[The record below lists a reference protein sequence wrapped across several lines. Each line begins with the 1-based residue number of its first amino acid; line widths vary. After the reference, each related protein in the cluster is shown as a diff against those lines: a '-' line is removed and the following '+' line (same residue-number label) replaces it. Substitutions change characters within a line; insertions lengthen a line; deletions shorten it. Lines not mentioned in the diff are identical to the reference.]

1 MNDELQRPD
10 PDALLM
16 QTRDTGRGR
25 LKIWFGACA
34 GVGKTWA
41 MLQEA
46 QRLRAQGLAVLVGVV
61 ETHGRVETAALLE
74 GLTLLPRRAT
84 GQNRHPEFDLDAALA
99 CHPAVILMDE
109 LAHTNAPGSRHP
121 KRWQDIDE
129 LLEAGIDVMTTVN
142 VQHLESLNDV
152 VGGVTGIR
160 VRETV
165 PDPFFDAAD
174 EVVLVDLPADDL
186 RQRLKEGKVY
196 IGEGAER
203 AIENFFRKGNLYALR
218 ELALRRTAD
227 RVDDQV
233 RAWRDG
239 QGREKVWHT
248 RDALLL
254 CIGDNTGSEKLVR
267 TAARLAARL
276 DCVWHAVYVET
287 PRLYKLNEARRRNIL
302 RTLRLAQDLGA
313 ETATLSDPSEA
324 VAVLRYARE
333 NNLGKIIIG
342 RRPARRWKR
351 DSFADRLGQL
361 GPDLD
366 LVIVAL
372 DESTPLPPGPAEG
385 QRLTQDK
392 WRMQMKGCTAAA
404 ALCALVT
411 LAGRWL
417 LPGVDSVNLVMVYLL
432 AVVVV
437 ALRYGRW
444 PSVVATILNIVA
456 FDVVFVMP
464 TGTIAVSDVQY
475 LVTFGVMLAVG
486 VIVGNLTAG
495 VRYQARVARY
505 RERRVRHLYEMA
517 KSLSRALTPQ
527 DIAAALQRSA
537 HITLQARSELL
548 LPDEQGELIAA
559 GVPELSTVPDRAIAR
574 WSFDRGQPAGA
585 GTDTLP
591 GVPWQIL
598 PLKSGPGTLGLLVL
612 EPVNLRQLMI
622 PEQQRLIETFIVL
635 IANALE
641 RMALSQR
648 EAAARLA
655 AEREQLRNALLSALS
670 HDLRTPLTVLFGQ
683 AEILTLDLA
692 TAGSEHA
699 PQASAMREQT
709 LNTIRL
715 VNNLLDMA
723 RLQSGGFSL
732 CTEWMALDEL
742 VGSTLRMMASSLAGR
757 HIALDLPPELVLIQ
771 VDGPLMER
779 VLTNLLENA
788 LKYAGP
794 VADIGIRARV
804 EPQMMAGEGQRPG
817 GSTGRDAGNRMQ
829 RGAAMNEAE
838 NRMQQ
843 LTLEVWDGGPGIP
856 GGQEAQIFEKFSR
869 GDKESAVP
877 GVGLGLAICHA
888 IVDIHGGQI
897 RAENRP
903 EGGAR
908 FIITLTMQTPPMIEE
923 YEPGEQR

>member
-10 PDALLM
+10 PDALLL
-16 QTRDTGRGR
+16 QSDESGRGK
-25 LKIWFGACA
+25 LKIYFGACA

-46 QRLRAQGLAVLVGVV
+46 RRLRAQGLEVLIGIV
-61 ETHGRVETAALLE
+61 ETHGRAETAALVD
-74 GLTLLPRRAT
+74 GLTMLPRRPT
-84 GQNRHPEFDLDAALA
+84 GHHRHPEFDLDAALA
-99 CHPAVILMDE
+99 RHPAVILMDE

-121 KRWQDIDE
+121 KRWQDIEE

-196 IGEGAER
+196 IGERAER

-227 RVDDQV
+227 RVDDQM
-233 RAWRDG
+233 RAWRDR

-248 RDALLL
+248 RDAILL

-267 TAARLAARL
+267 SAARLAARL
-276 DCVWHAVYVET
+276 DSVWHAVYVET
-287 PRLYKLNEARRRNIL
+287 PRLHRLSEARRRGIL
-302 RTLRLAQDLGA
+302 RTLQLAQDLGA

-324 VAVLRYARE
+324 SAVLRYARE
-333 NNLGKIIIG
+333 HNLGKIIIG

-351 DSFADRLGQL
+351 DSFAERLGQL

-372 DESTPLPPGPAEG
+372 DEPVSLPSGPVSDSRA
-385 QRLTQDK
+385 LNDK
-392 WRMQMKGCTAAA
+392 WRLQLRGCVA
-404 ALCALVT
+404 ALALCLLIT
-411 LAGRWL
+411 LIGHWVM
-417 LPGVDSVNLVMVYLL
+417 PGVDSVNLVMIYLL
-432 AVVVV
+432 SVVVV

-444 PSVVATILNIVA
+444 PSVVATALNIVA
-456 FDVVFVMP
+456 FDLVFVMP

-505 RERRVRHLYEMA
+505 REQRARNLYEMA
-517 KSLSRALTPQ
+517 KTLSRSLSQQ
-527 DIAAALQRSA
+527 DIAQALPRSLD
-537 HITLQARSELL
+537 ITLQARSELL
-548 LPDEQGELIAA
+548 LPDEHGELTAVGESRLIA
-559 GVPELSTVPDRAIAR
+559 VPDKAIAR
-574 WSFDRGQPAGA
+574 WSFDKGQPAGA

-598 PLKSGPGTLGLLVL
+598 PLKSGSETLGLLVL
-612 EPVNLRQLMI
+612 EPLNLRQLMI
-622 PEQQRLIETFIVL
+622 PEQQRLVETFTVL

-641 RMALSQR
+641 RIALSQR
-648 EAAARLA
+648 EAVSRLA

-692 TAGSEHA
+692 SEGSEHA

-732 CTEWMALDEL
+732 TAEWMALDEL
-742 VGSTLRMMASSLAGR
+742 IGSTLKMMSPSLAGR
-757 HIALDLPPELVLIQ
+757 KVELDLPHEMLPIY

-779 VLTNLLENA
+779 VLSNLLENA
-788 LKYAGP
+788 LKYGGTA
-794 VADIGIRARV
+794 AKIGIRAGLESERW
-804 EPQMMAGEGQRPG
+804 
-817 GSTGRDAGNRMQ
+817 
-829 RGAAMNEAE
+829 
-838 NRMQQ
+838 
-843 LTLEVWDGGPGIP
+843 LTIEVWDSGPGIP
-856 GGQEAQIFEKFSR
+856 EGQQKQIFEKFAR
-869 GDKESAVP
+869 GSKESAVP
-877 GVGLGLAICHA
+877 GVGLGLAICQA
-888 IVDIHGGQI
+888 IMAIHGGKI
-897 RAENRP
+897 RALNGP

-908 FIITLTMQTPPMIEE
+908 FILSLPAKTPPVLEE
-923 YEPGEQR
+923 YP